1 MGLFKGDVKVRCVV
15 CVDSDVYTII
25 ICGVF
30 SVKKN
35 VDLFQNK
42 LDISN
47 CLHIPKRRKQNWYP
61 TNIIHNLHCHC
72 FSTIYQLIISLMMTS
87 SLLYRRPVTLLF
99 CEKFLVHSEDAD
111 DFKFVIQK
119 TSHFFWGRISWF
131 IQRVLIFFLMTTY
144 NITTFI
150 IEYFFLTLEG
160 LITT

>member
-1 MGLFKGDVKVRCVV
+1 MNQEIL
-15 CVDSDVYTII
+15 TQ
-25 ICGVF
+25 
-30 SVKKN
+30 KK
-35 VDLFQNK
+35 
-42 LDISN
+42 
-47 CLHIPKRRKQNWYP
+47 W
-61 TNIIHNLHCHC
+61 HNLHCHC

-160 LITT
+160 LITNFSQNSKVTGLLYSILEVIINEIISW